1 MHHEKVG
8 VLARRLYTHYCG
20 EGSALISEERGSAS
34 ISEERGSTPISEER
48 GSTPISEERKEG
60 RRRQEGKGRE
70 EALHPLLG
78 RGLYTH
84 F

>member
-48 GSTPISEERKEG
+48 KEG